1 METNELMNAFIDV
14 YFKTMK
20 DLNLTLQASMA
31 TYQVSFEQYQI
42 LRDIATNRVSNLT
55 DIVRLRGVTKP
66 AIARQLRTLRNL
78 DYISQTTAE
87 NDRRRHILKLT
98 TVGARI
104 EREITATVSEFFEQF
119 VDAVGADKVETLRQL
134 LATIDADYLEP
145 AKLNDQQK

>member
-134 LATIDADYLEP
+134 LATIDADYLEL